1 MTAAYTVK
9 AGDTLS
15 GIASKHDS
23 TVSRLMDLN
32 PAIEDPDRI
41 YAGQDLT
48 LPSTAEN
55 DFSSTS
61 PDSVQDEA
69 PCADEFVEIVH
80 VTGTESFYFLTQE
93 DLEAV
98 VEEERRV
105 GRAIE
110 ALYQT
115 LDTEEEAGS
124 GGSDE
129 LPSESEGAVTSAI
142 QEKKQATVAELQ
154 DLDVIGT
161 SMQTTPNLTEI
172 KRLKGNK
179 HYTYV
184 RSDKIANHWRR
195 YDMTAKDR
203 DRSAGWLSRDG
214 IDTDKLREA
223 VEMDFGI
230 RFQNSFWKMDPESN
244 FGQSM
249 NRFHEEVS
257 WSYWGDDEQRQNRR
271 DETGFDAS
279 AEAQFMRFASGASA
293 LANFDPSEGK
303 VHLQARVDAQYSLA
317 QGKTTVEQAY
327 PANNESEIRI
337 YYRIGGW
344 EGERAYETLGHFQA
358 RLTITAS
365 GYAGASAM
373 LAANVKVDCS
383 EGVPSL
389 KGITADRSD
398 NQGVDAE
405 GGVFAGVRAGCEV
418 LGGLYWDDKLTH
430 PSDWKTLCKIG
441 EKVEGAAGIGAEAYL
456 KLGFNDRSGKFILR
470 AHAGLVLG
478 LGASGT
484 FVLEVNANDL
494 ASMMRFV
501 YNALLKV
508 DIRYLE
514 VFDED
519 TGAFGQYV
527 ETALFALSTGLDFA
541 GAASEYA
548 SSGVK
553 TVESFVIDFIRRQK
567 EGWAQERESVTLA
580 ENLVEDIAK
589 GEDSVF
595 RHSPPEVKGPVL
607 HKLTYDYSWTPQLVD
622 GTFIK
627 VKAIGDILKSFQG
640 WRDFEESMLRMNPE
654 GRVEPNTVEV
664 HALKLFRFIGK
675 NAQDYRLF
683 RHYLKG
689 KVAIADRPVILDPF
703 RACRYCGIT

>member
-1 MTAAYTVK
+1 M
-9 AGDTLS
+9 
-15 GIASKHDS
+15 
-23 TVSRLMDLN
+23 
-32 PAIEDPDRI
+32 
-41 YAGQDLT
+41 
-48 LPSTAEN
+48 
-55 DFSSTS
+55 
-61 PDSVQDEA
+61 
-69 PCADEFVEIVH
+69 
-80 VTGTESFYFLTQE
+80 
-93 DLEAV
+93 
-98 VEEERRV
+98 EEERRV

-161 SMQTTPNLTEI
+161 AIQTTPNLTEI

-317 QGKTTVEQAY
+317 QGKATVEQAY

-344 EGERAYETLGHFQA
+344 DGERAYETLGHFQA

-418 LGGLYWDDKLTH
+418 LGALYWTDTLSQQ
-430 PSDWKTLCKIG
+430 SDWKALCQVG
-441 EKVEGAAGIGAEAYL
+441 PKVEGAAGVGAESYL
-456 KLGFNDRSGKFILR
+456 KIRFNEQTGKFLLS
-470 AHAGLVLG
+470 AHAGIVLG
-478 LGASGT
+478 VGASGSFLLAINVGEIIEMVHFIYNT
-484 FVLEVNANDL
+484 LLEVDFRYVELFDAETLAFEWYSRLSLYALSKGVRLVEAATDFVNSGNLLSISELVKSFFDGKRREDESLTL
-494 ASMMRFV
+494 ASHV
-501 YNALLKV
+501 
-508 DIRYLE
+508 
-514 VFDED
+514 
-519 TGAFGQYV
+519 
-527 ETALFALSTGLDFA
+527 LSDLDN
-541 GAASEYA
+541 
-548 SSGVK
+548 
-553 TVESFVIDFIRRQK
+553 T
-567 EGWAQERESVTLA
+567 T
-580 ENLVEDIAK
+580 
-589 GEDSVF
+589 DSVF
-595 RHSPPEVKGPVL
+595 LHSPPEVKGPIL
-607 HKLTYDYSWTPQLVD
+607 DKIMYDWWLSPD
-622 GTFIK
+622 FNGEEEKK
-627 VKAIGDILKSFQG
+627 VRAVREIMRSFQG
-640 WRDFEESMLRMNPE
+640 WRDFTETMVRMNPKGE
-654 GRVEPNTVEV
+654 ARRTSYDEN
-664 HALKLFRFIGK
+664 L
-675 NAQDYRLF
+675 DRLF
-683 RHYLKG
+683 DFVDAEESTRRLFLRDLKD
-689 KVAIADRPVILDPF
+689 KVAIANRPVQLDPH
-703 RACRYCGIT
+703 RVCRTCGIA